1 MSSMKNYSFCTR
13 PALLALSFVPLVSSG
28 SLLAQSPVVSG
39 QLNPVVV
46 TATRNPQ
53 LLGSALPF
61 TSVISREDI
70 ERSQATDLVSL
81 LQREAGLQRTQN
93 GGIGSVSSVFIR
105 GAASLQ
111 TLILIDGVPQ
121 NKQDAS
127 GAVSLEHVMLENVE
141 RVEIVRGNVSAIYGS
156 GAVGGVIQIFTKSG
170 SREPLASVAAQ
181 VGPRNTRKLSAN
193 LSGSAGNTAISVG
206 VSRFSTDGFSTIDA
220 TRFPSTNPDAD
231 SYRNTSANL
240 SLTHTLSTDHQF
252 GVRFSKATGD
262 TAYDNAYGAP
272 SDIQAATTRLSQ
284 AALFT
289 DNTFGR
295 WRSRITLSEQSDK
308 SESRDDGL
316 FGSSDG
322 FKTSAKVLNWVNT
335 LALGGD
341 WLATAGLER
350 QKQSV
355 DTSTTSAFGT
365 PYATSRDATALFA
378 GLEGKVASGG
388 LQLNVRRDKVG
399 ELAQTT
405 GYAGYGY
412 PLMPQLKLIGSLS
425 TAFNAPPL
433 GYLFAPGFGNPNL
446 RPELARSKELGLQY
460 EQGSQFVRAAYF
472 DTRVKDQLNFDNTTF
487 SFANIGR
494 ARNKGWELSYK
505 ATLGATDVRSSLTL
519 QDPIDEIT
527 GQPLTRRA
535 KTLFSAGMSHA
546 IGAWRLGADLQYS
559 GKRPDAYADPVTFAP
574 VSTTL
579 AAYSVLDL
587 SLSYRVSPAVELR
600 ARLDNV
606 SNEKYQTVFGYNQ
619 QPRSAYVGVTWTPM
633 R

>member
-1 MSSMKNYSFCTR
+1 MKNSSFCAR
-13 PALLALSFVPLVSSG
+13 PVWLALSFVCAQAAQ
-28 SLLAQSPVVSG
+28 AQSSAVSG

-46 TATRNPQ
+46 TATRNSQ

-61 TSVISREDI
+61 TSVITREDI
-70 ERSQATDLVSL
+70 ERSQATDLVTL

-111 TLILIDGVPQ
+111 TLVLIDGVPQ

-127 GAVSLEHVMLENVE
+127 GAVSLEHLMLENVE

-156 GAVGGVIQIFTKSG
+156 GAIGGVIQIFTKIG
-170 SREPLASVAAQ
+170 SRQPSASVSAEL
-181 VGPRNTRKLSAN
+181 GPRGTRKLSGH
-193 LSGSAGNTAISVG
+193 LSGSVGNTAISVG
-206 VSRFSTDGFSTIDA
+206 VSRFSTDGFSTIDTA
-220 TRFPSTNPDAD
+220 QLPSANPDAD
-231 SYRNTSANL
+231 GYRNTAGNL
-240 SLTHTLSTDHQF
+240 SLTHTLSPDHQL
-252 GVRFSKATGD
+252 GARFSKTTGD
-262 TAYDNAYGAP
+262 TAYDNAFGAP
-272 SDIQAATTRLSQ
+272 SDLQTSTTRLSQ
-284 AALFT
+284 AAVFT

-308 SESRDDGL
+308 SQTRDDGA
-316 FGSSDG
+316 FGSNDG
-322 FKTSAKVLNWVNT
+322 FKTTAKVFNWVNT
-335 LALGGD
+335 VALSGD

-355 DTSTTSAFGT
+355 DTTTTSAFPT
-365 PYATSRDATALFA
+365 YATSRNATAVFA
-378 GLEGKVASGG
+378 GVEGKVVGGG

-412 PLMPQLKLIGSLS
+412 PLTPQLKLIGSIS

-446 RPELARSKELGLQY
+446 RPELARSKELRLQY

-472 DTRVKDQLNFDNTTF
+472 DTRVKDQLNYDNTTF
-487 SFANIGR
+487 AFANIGGT
-494 ARNKGWELSYK
+494 RNKGWELSYK
-505 ATLGATDVRSSLTL
+505 ASMGATDLRSSLTL
-519 QDPIDEIT
+519 QDPIDETT

-535 KTLFSAGMSHA
+535 KTLFSAGVSHA

-574 VSTTL
+574 VNTTL
-579 AAYSVLDL
+579 AAYTVVDL
-587 SLSYRVSPAVELR
+587 SLSYRVSPAVQLK
-600 ARLDNV
+600 ARLDNL
-606 SNEKYQTVFGYNQ
+606 SNEKYQTVYGYNQ
-619 QPRSAYVGVTWTPM
+619 QPRSAYVGVTWTPL

>member
-1 MSSMKNYSFCTR
+1 MFLMKNRSFCAR
-13 PALLALSFVPLVSSG
+13 PALLALSFVCTHAA
-28 SLLAQSPVVSG
+28 LAQSAAVSG

-46 TATRNPQ
+46 TATRNSQ

-61 TSVISREDI
+61 TSVITRDDI
-70 ERSQATDLVSL
+70 ERSQATDLVTL

-127 GAVSLEHVMLENVE
+127 GAVSLEHLMLENVE

-156 GAVGGVIQIFTKSG
+156 GAIGGVIQIFTKTG
-170 SREPLASVAAQ
+170 SREPSVSVSAQ
-181 VGPRNTRKLSAN
+181 VGPRATRKLSASI
-193 LSGSAGNTAISVG
+193 SGSAGNTAISVG
-206 VSRFSTDGFSTIDA
+206 VSRFSTDGFSTID
-220 TRFPSTNPDAD
+220 TTQFPSANPDAD
-231 SYRNTSANL
+231 GYRNTSGNL
-240 SLTHTLSTDHQF
+240 SLTHTLSPDHQF

-272 SDIQAATTRLSQ
+272 SDLQTATTRLSQ

-295 WRSRITLSEQSDK
+295 WRSRITLSEQADK
-308 SESRDDGL
+308 SETRDDGV
-316 FGSSDG
+316 FGSNDG
-322 FKTSAKVLNWVNT
+322 FRTKAKVINWVNT
-335 LALGGD
+335 VALSGD

-355 DTSTTSAFGT
+355 DTSTTSAFAT
-365 PYATSRDATALFA
+365 PYASSRNATAVFA
-378 GLEGKVASGG
+378 GVEGKVAGGG

-412 PLMPQLKLIGSLS
+412 ALTQQLKLIGSIS

-472 DTRVKDQLNFDNTTF
+472 DTRVRDQLNFDNTTF
-487 SFANIGR
+487 AFANIGR
-494 ARNKGWELSYK
+494 TRNKGWELSYK
-505 ATLGATDVRSSLTL
+505 ASLGSTDLRSSLTV
-519 QDPIDEIT
+519 QDPVDETT
-527 GQPLTRRA
+527 GQPLPRRA
-535 KTLFSAGMSHA
+535 KTLFSAGVSHA
-546 IGAWRLGADLQYS
+546 VGAWRLGGDLQYS
-559 GKRPDAYADPVTFAP
+559 GKRSDAYADPVTFAP
-574 VSTTL
+574 VNTTL
-579 AAYSVLDL
+579 AAYSVVDL
-587 SLSYRVSPAVELR
+587 SLSYRVSPAVELK

-606 SNEKYQTVFGYNQ
+606 SNEKYQTVYGYKQ

>member
-1 MSSMKNYSFCTR
+1 MFFMKNSSFCAR
-13 PALLALSFVPLVSSG
+13 PALLALSFVCTQAA
-28 SLLAQSPVVSG
+28 LAQSAAVSG

-46 TATRNPQ
+46 TATRNSQ

-70 ERSQATDLVSL
+70 ERSQATDLVTL

-111 TLILIDGVPQ
+111 TLVLIDGVPQ

-127 GAVSLEHVMLENVE
+127 GAVSLEHLMLENVE

-156 GAVGGVIQIFTKSG
+156 GAIGGVIQIFTKTG
-170 SREPLASVAAQ
+170 SREPSASVSAQ
-181 VGPRNTRKLSAN
+181 LGPRATRKLSAN
-193 LSGSAGNTAISVG
+193 ISGSAGNTAISVG
-206 VSRFSTDGFSTIDA
+206 VSRFSTDGFSTVD
-220 TRFPSTNPDAD
+220 TTQFPSANPDAD
-231 SYRNTSANL
+231 GYRNTSGNL
-240 SLTHTLSTDHQF
+240 SLTHTLSPNHQF
-252 GVRFSKATGD
+252 GVRLSKATGD

-272 SDIQAATTRLSQ
+272 SDIQTATTRLSQ

-308 SESRDDGL
+308 SETRDDGM
-316 FGSSDG
+316 FGSNDG
-322 FKTSAKVLNWVNT
+322 FKTTAKVLNWVNT
-335 LALGGD
+335 VALGGD

-355 DTSTTSAFGT
+355 DTTTTSAFPT
-365 PYATSRDATALFA
+365 YATSRNATAVFA
-378 GLEGKVASGG
+378 GVEGKVAGGG

-412 PLMPQLKLIGSLS
+412 ALTQQFKLIGSIS

-487 SFANIGR
+487 AFANIGR
-494 ARNKGWELSYK
+494 TRNKGWELSYK
-505 ATLGATDVRSSLTL
+505 ASVGATDLRSSLTL
-519 QDPIDEIT
+519 QDPVDETT

-535 KTLFSAGMSHA
+535 KTLFSAGVSQA

-559 GKRPDAYADPVTFAP
+559 GKRSDAYADPVTFAP
-574 VSTTL
+574 VDTTL
-579 AAYSVLDL
+579 AAYSVVDL
-587 SLSYRVSPAVELR
+587 SLSYRVSPAVEFK

-606 SNEKYQTVFGYNQ
+606 SNEKYQTVYGYKQ
-619 QPRSAYVGVTWTPM
+619 QPRSAFVGVTWTPM

>member
-1 MSSMKNYSFCTR
+1 MKNSSFRAR
-13 PALLALSFVPLVSSG
+13 PALLAFSFVSLVYSG

-46 TATRNPQ
+46 TATRNSQ

-70 ERSQATDLVSL
+70 ERSQAADLVSL
-81 LQREAGLQRTQN
+81 LQREAGMQRTQN

-156 GAVGGVIQIFTKSG
+156 GAIGGVIQIFTKSG
-170 SREPLASVAAQ
+170 SREPSASVSAQ
-181 VGPRNTRKLSAN
+181 VGPRATRKLSAN

-220 TRFPSTNPDAD
+220 SRFPSTNPDAD

-252 GVRFSKATGD
+252 GLRFSKATGD

-308 SESRDDGL
+308 SETRDDGL
-316 FGSSDG
+316 FGSNDG

-412 PLMPQLKLIGSLS
+412 PLMQQLKLIGSLS

-472 DTRVKDQLNFDNTTF
+472 DTRVKDQFNFDNTTF

-519 QDPIDEIT
+519 QDPVDEIT

-606 SNEKYQTVFGYNQ
+606 TNEKYQTVFGYNQ

>member
-1 MSSMKNYSFCTR
+1 MFFMKTNRFSAR
-13 PALLALSFVPLVSSG
+13 KSLLALSFVFTQAA
-28 SLLAQSPVVSG
+28 LAQSSAVSG

-46 TATRNPQ
+46 TATRNSQ

-70 ERSQATDLVSL
+70 ERSQATDLVAL

-127 GAVSLEHVMLENVE
+127 GAVSLEHVMLDNID

-156 GAVGGVIQIFTKSG
+156 GAIGGVIQIFTKTGNRQPS
-170 SREPLASVAAQ
+170 ASVSAEL
-181 VGPRNTRKLSAN
+181 GPRSTRKLSGN
-193 LSGSAGNTAISVG
+193 VSGSVGNTAISVG
-206 VSRFSTDGFSTIDA
+206 VSRFSTDGLSTIDPA
-220 TRFPSTNPDAD
+220 QFPAANPDVD
-231 SYRNTSANL
+231 GYRNTSINL
-240 SLTHTLSTDHQF
+240 SLTHSLSADHQF
-252 GVRFSKATGD
+252 GVRASKATGNS
-262 TAYDNAYGAP
+262 AYDSAYGAP
-272 SDIQAATTRLSQ
+272 TDIQTATTHLSQ

-295 WRSRITLSEQSDK
+295 WRSRITLSEQSDR
-308 SESRDDGL
+308 SETRDDGA

-322 FKTSAKVLNWVNT
+322 FRTKAQVINWVNT
-335 LALGGD
+335 VALAGD
-341 WLATAGLER
+341 WMATAGLEA

-355 DTSTTSAFGT
+355 DTTTTSAF
-365 PYATSRDATALFA
+365 ATSYASSRNASAMFA
-378 GLEGKVASGG
+378 GIEGKIVDGA
-388 LQLNVRRDKVG
+388 LQMNVRRDKVG

-405 GYAGYGY
+405 GYVGYGY
-412 PLMPQLKLIGSLS
+412 PLTQHLRLIGSLS

-433 GYLFAPGFGNPNL
+433 GYLFAPGVGNPDL

-460 EQGSQFVRAAYF
+460 EEGRQLLRVAYF
-472 DTRVKDQLNFDNTTF
+472 DTRVRDQLNFDNTTGA
-487 SFANIGR
+487 FANIGR
-494 ARNKGWELSYK
+494 TRNNGWELSYK
-505 ATLGATDVRSSLTL
+505 SSLGATDLRSSLTL
-519 QDPIDEIT
+519 QDPVDETT
-527 GQPLTRRA
+527 GQPLIRRA
-535 KTLFSAGMSHA
+535 KTLFSAGVSHGM
-546 IGAWRLGADLQYS
+546 GAWRLGADLQYS
-559 GKRPDAYADPVTFAP
+559 GKRPDAYADPVTFTP
-574 VSTTL
+574 VNITL

-587 SLSYRVSPAVELR
+587 SVSYRVSPELDLK

-606 SNEKYQTVFGYNQ
+606 SNEKYQTVYGYNQ
-619 QPRSAYVGVTWTPM
+619 QPRSAYVGVTWTPI

>member
-1 MSSMKNYSFCTR
+1 MKNSSFCAR
-13 PALLALSFVPLVSSG
+13 PAWLALSFVCTQAAE
-28 SLLAQSPVVSG
+28 AQSVAVSG

-46 TATRNPQ
+46 TATRNSQ

-70 ERSQATDLVSL
+70 ERSQATDLVTL

-111 TLILIDGVPQ
+111 TLVLIDGVPQ

-127 GAVSLEHVMLENVE
+127 GAVSLEHLMLENVE

-156 GAVGGVIQIFTKSG
+156 GAIGGVIQIFTKTG
-170 SREPLASVAAQ
+170 SREPSASVSAQ
-181 VGPRNTRKLSAN
+181 VGPRATRKLSGN
-193 LSGSAGNTAISVG
+193 FSGSTGNTAISVG
-206 VSRFSTDGFSTIDA
+206 VSRFSTDGFSTVDTA
-220 TRFPSTNPDAD
+220 QFPSANPDAD
-231 SYRNTSANL
+231 SYRNTSGNL
-240 SLTHTLSTDHQF
+240 SLTHTLSPNHQF
-252 GVRFSKATGD
+252 GVRLSKATGD
-262 TAYDNAYGAP
+262 TAYDNPYGAP
-272 SDIQAATTRLSQ
+272 SDIQTATTRLSQ

-295 WRSRITLSEQSDK
+295 WRSRITLSEQSDE
-308 SESRDDGL
+308 SETRDDG
-316 FGSSDG
+316 SSNDG
-322 FKTSAKVLNWVNT
+322 FKTTAKVLNWVNT
-335 LALGGD
+335 VALGGD

-355 DTSTTSAFGT
+355 DTTTTSAFPT
-365 PYATSRDATALFA
+365 YATSRNATAVFA
-378 GLEGKVASGG
+378 GVEGKVAGGG

-412 PLMPQLKLIGSLS
+412 PLTQQFKLIGSVS

-433 GYLFAPGFGNPNL
+433 GYLFGPGFGNPNL

-472 DTRVKDQLNFDNTTF
+472 DTRVKDQLKFNDTTF

-494 ARNKGWELSYK
+494 TRNKGWELSYK
-505 ATLGATDVRSSLTL
+505 ASLAATDLRSSLTL
-519 QDPIDEIT
+519 QDPVDETT

-535 KTLFSAGMSHA
+535 KTLFSAGVSQA
-546 IGAWRLGADLQYS
+546 VGAWRLGADLQYS
-559 GKRPDAYADPVTFAP
+559 GKRSDAYADPVTFAP
-574 VSTTL
+574 VNTTL
-579 AAYSVLDL
+579 AAYSVVDL
-587 SLSYRVSPAVELR
+587 SLSYRVSPAVEFK
-600 ARLDNV
+600 ARLDNAG
-606 SNEKYQTVFGYNQ
+606 NEKYQTVYGYRQ
-619 QPRSAYVGVTWTPM
+619 QPRSAFVGVTWTPM

>member
-1 MSSMKNYSFCTR
+1 MFFMKNNSFSAR
-13 PALLALSFVPLVSSG
+13 PALLAPSLVLSFVCTQAA
-28 SLLAQSPVVSG
+28 LAQSSGVSG

-46 TATRNPQ
+46 TATRNSQ

-61 TSVISREDI
+61 TSVITRDDI
-70 ERSQATDLVSL
+70 ERSQATDLVTL

-156 GAVGGVIQIFTKSG
+156 GAIGGVIQIFTKTG
-170 SREPLASVAAQ
+170 SREPSASVSAQ
-181 VGPRNTRKLSAN
+181 VGPRATRKLSAN
-193 LSGSAGNTAISVG
+193 LSGSVGSTAISVG
-206 VSRFSTDGFSTIDA
+206 VSRFSTDGFSTID
-220 TRFPSTNPDAD
+220 TTQFPSANPDAD
-231 SYRNTSANL
+231 SYRNTSGNL
-240 SLTHTLSTDHQF
+240 SLTHTLSADHQF

-272 SDIQAATTRLSQ
+272 SDIQTATTRLSQ

-308 SESRDDGL
+308 SETRDS
-316 FGSSDG
+316 GSSNDG
-322 FKTSAKVLNWVNT
+322 FKTTAKVINWVNT
-335 LALGGD
+335 VALGGD

-355 DTSTTSAFGT
+355 DTTTTSAFPT
-365 PYATSRDATALFA
+365 YAMSRSATAVFA
-378 GLEGKVASGG
+378 GIEGKVVGGG

-399 ELAQTT
+399 DLAQTT

-412 PLMPQLKLIGSLS
+412 PLTQQLKLIGSVS

-446 RPELARSKELGLQY
+446 RPELARSKEIGLQY
-460 EQGSQFVRAAYF
+460 EQGSQFLRAAYF

-487 SFANIGR
+487 AFANIGR

-505 ATLGATDVRSSLTL
+505 ASLGATDLRSSLTL

-527 GQPLTRRA
+527 GQPLSRRA
-535 KTLFSAGMSHA
+535 KTLFSAGVSHA
-546 IGAWRLGADLQYS
+546 VGAWRLGADLQYS
-559 GKRPDAYADPVTFAP
+559 GKRPDAYADPVTFTA
-574 VSTTL
+574 VDTTL
-579 AAYSVLDL
+579 AAYSVVDL
-587 SLSYRVSPAVELR
+587 SLSYRVSPTVELK
-600 ARLDNV
+600 ARVDNV
-606 SNEKYQTVFGYNQ
+606 SNEKYQTVYGYNQ
-619 QPRSAYVGVTWTPM
+619 QPRSAYVGVTWTPL

>member
-1 MSSMKNYSFCTR
+1 MFLMKNRSFCAR
-13 PALLALSFVPLVSSG
+13 PALLALSFVCTHAA
-28 SLLAQSPVVSG
+28 LAQSAAVSG

-46 TATRNPQ
+46 TATRNSQ

-61 TSVISREDI
+61 TSVITRDDI
-70 ERSQATDLVSL
+70 ERSQATDLVTL

-127 GAVSLEHVMLENVE
+127 GAVSLEHLMLENVE

-156 GAVGGVIQIFTKSG
+156 GAIGGVIQIFTKTG
-170 SREPLASVAAQ
+170 SREPSVSVSAQ
-181 VGPRNTRKLSAN
+181 VGPRATRKLSASI
-193 LSGSAGNTAISVG
+193 SGSAGNTAISVG
-206 VSRFSTDGFSTIDA
+206 VSRFSTDGFSTID
-220 TRFPSTNPDAD
+220 TTQFPSANPDAD
-231 SYRNTSANL
+231 GYRNTSGNL
-240 SLTHTLSTDHQF
+240 SLTHTLSPDHQF

-272 SDIQAATTRLSQ
+272 SDLQTATTRLSQ

-295 WRSRITLSEQSDK
+295 WRSRITLSEQADK
-308 SESRDDGL
+308 SETRDDGV
-316 FGSSDG
+316 FGSNDG
-322 FKTSAKVLNWVNT
+322 FRTKAKVINWVNT
-335 LALGGD
+335 VALSGD

-355 DTSTTSAFGT
+355 DTTTTSAFGT
-365 PYATSRDATALFA
+365 PYATSRNATAVFA
-378 GLEGKVASGG
+378 GVEGKVAGGG

-412 PLMPQLKLIGSLS
+412 ALTQQLKLIGSIS

-472 DTRVKDQLNFDNTTF
+472 DTRVRDQLNFDKPTF
-487 SFANIGR
+487 AFANIGR
-494 ARNKGWELSYK
+494 TRNKGWELSYK
-505 ATLGATDVRSSLTL
+505 ASLGSTDLRSSLTV
-519 QDPIDEIT
+519 QDPVDETT

-535 KTLFSAGMSHA
+535 KTLFSAGVSHA
-546 IGAWRLGADLQYS
+546 VGAWRLGGDLQYS
-559 GKRPDAYADPVTFAP
+559 GKRSDAYADPVTFAP
-574 VSTTL
+574 VNTTL
-579 AAYSVLDL
+579 AAYSVVDL
-587 SLSYRVSPAVELR
+587 SLSYRVSPAVELK

-606 SNEKYQTVFGYNQ
+606 SNEKYQTVYGYKQ

>member
-1 MSSMKNYSFCTR
+1 MKNNSFRAR
-13 PALLALSFVPLVSSG
+13 PALLALSFVPLVTSG

-46 TATRNPQ
+46 TATRNSQ

-70 ERSQATDLVSL
+70 ERSQAIDLVSL

-156 GAVGGVIQIFTKSG
+156 GAIGGVIQIFTKSG
-170 SREPLASVAAQ
+170 SREPSASVSAQ
-181 VGPRNTRKLSAN
+181 VGPRASRKLSAN
-193 LSGSAGNTAISVG
+193 LSGSAGNTTISVG

-240 SLTHTLSTDHQF
+240 SLTHALSTDHQF
-252 GVRFSKATGD
+252 GLRFSKATGD
-262 TAYDNAYGAP
+262 TAYDSAYGAP
-272 SDIQAATTRLSQ
+272 SDLQAATTRLSQ

-308 SESRDDGL
+308 SETRDDGL
-316 FGSSDG
+316 FGSDDG

-355 DTSTTSAFGT
+355 DTNTTSAFGT

-378 GLEGKVASGG
+378 GLEGKVAGGG

-412 PLMPQLKLIGSLS
+412 PLTPQLKLIGSLS

-472 DTRVKDQLNFDNTTF
+472 DTRVKDQFNFDNTTF

-505 ATLGATDVRSSLTL
+505 ATMGATDVRSSLTL
-519 QDPIDEIT
+519 QDPVDEIT

-546 IGAWRLGADLQYS
+546 IGAWRLGVDLQYS

-579 AAYSVLDL
+579 AAYSVIDL

-606 SNEKYQTVFGYNQ
+606 SNEKYQTVYGYNQ